1 MSNPYADFSQSED
14 GLIQHQLIWDALS
27 PYLTGLPANSKF
39 LDAGCGDG
47 WLSGELARQF
57 PAVTGVDV
65 SEELID
71 IASIDYP
78 TLKFSVQ
85 DLTEKLPFDRNYFDV
100 AILNMV
106 FHNIEEQKTAADN
119 LAAVMKPDGLL
130 FVVLPNPYYTFPV
143 ATWEKSLLGKL
154 FNLKP
159 KLSLR
164 PYAKFLRGVR
174 DFWWS
179 PFASKEK
186 IPGRFSPLP
195 EQVNNL
201 LNSGFSLEKMQ
212 EVISDQDSKEFNLD
226 YRASRYPIFLL
237 LVLKKLG

>member
-1 MSNPYADFSQSED
+1 MINPYADFSQSED
-14 GLIQHQLIWDALS
+14 GQIQHRLIWDALS
-27 PYLTGLPANSKF
+27 PYLTGLAANSKI

-57 PAVTGVDV
+57 PAVTGVDI
-65 SEELID
+65 SPDLIE
-71 IASIDYP
+71 IARVDYP

-85 DLTEKLPFDRNYFDV
+85 DLSENLPFDRSHFDV

-106 FHNIEEQKTAADN
+106 LHNIEDQKAAADN
-119 LAAVMKPDGLL
+119 LASVLKPDGLL
-130 FVVLPNPYYTFPV
+130 FVIMPNPYYTFPV
-143 ATWEKSLLGKL
+143 ATWGKSFLGR
-154 FNLKP
+154 FINQKP
-159 KLSLR
+159 RMFLR
-164 PYAKFLRGVR
+164 PYAKFLRSVR

-179 PFASKEK
+179 PFARKEK

-201 LNSGFSLEKMQ
+201 LTSGFSLEKMQ
-212 EVISDQDSKEFNLD
+212 EIISNQDSEEFNLD
-226 YRASRYPIFLL
+226 FRASRFPIFLL